1 MESCGWQILAAEPSI
16 YQMYEIYQ
24 SIINVICTDVVFIMM
39 FMLLLMSCCCRYYV
53 SVVSIVVVV
62 VAAVDDVFL
71 LLLLLLLLYRCF
83 CSLCCPGPCCWVVV
97 PVPYGIVVVP
107 NVVFVV
113 VVALV
118 VVAVYGNV
126 ITAFSDVVVVY
137 VVLFCR
143 TCCFNNYQHYFID
156 LEFRFMHAICFCFF
170 TRKVLLFTLLC
181 LFAFL
186 ICLCIVLISFNFVFF
201 CVLCFRNK
209 CKKCFWFSL
218 EFQCFIYSL
227 LTCRLMIHAL
237 FIVCV
242 SFCWWTLAL
251 LHEFNPQKTSSC
263 LLS

>member
-1 MESCGWQILAAEPSI
+1 MRLTNLGRWTVYLSNVWDI
-16 YQMYEIYQ
+16 

-71 LLLLLLLLYRCF
+71 LLLLLLYRCF

-97 PVPYGIVVVP
+97 SVPYGDVVVP
-107 NVVFVV
+107 NV
-113 VVALV
+113 ALV
-118 VVAVYGNV
+118 VVVVYVNV
-126 ITAFSDVVVVY
+126 ITAFSDVGVVY
-137 VVLFCR
+137 VVLFVVHVV
-143 TCCFNNYQHYFID
+143 FYNNQHYFID

-201 CVLCFRNK
+201 CELCFRNK
-209 CKKCFWFSL
+209 CKKCIWFS
-218 EFQCFIYSL
+218 
-227 LTCRLMIHAL
+227 M
-237 FIVCV
+237 
-242 SFCWWTLAL
+242 
-251 LHEFNPQKTSSC
+251 
-263 LLS
+263 